1 MQADILDLEKFIS
14 KKSRR
19 TILRKERVKKEKIK
33 KNKKNKKNKSK
44 KNKWRRNIEEDNS
57 IN

>member
-19 TILRKERVKKEKIK
+19 TILRKER
-33 KNKKNKKNKSK
+33 KNKKKQKSKKNKSK
-44 KNKWRRNIEEDNS
+44 KNK
-57 IN
+57 

>member
-1 MQADILDLEKFIS
+1 MQADILDLKKFIS

-33 KNKKNKKNKSK
+33 KNKKIKKIKARK
-44 KNKWRRNIEEDNS
+44 
-57 IN
+57 INEGETLRKIIV